1 MNQLIDSEATRE
13 APRRHGARVLG
24 RNLRSLLCVAVIVG
38 VAGCSSNPG
47 GAVTTRPSSSST
59 RSHANVPAP
68 KPVSVYANAG
78 ANALNAVSRAARPM
92 VYVPN
97 TVSDTVQLID
107 PRRYTVVGRFPT
119 GAEPQ
124 HVVPSWDMRTLWVNS
139 DHGNI
144 LTPIDPRTGRRGQP
158 VPVEDPYNLYFTPDG
173 SHALVMAE
181 RLRRIDVRD
190 AHTMK
195 LQSSLHVPCAGVN
208 HADYSADLSFFVASC
223 EFSGKLLV
231 VDRNATRLLKVIN
244 LNGITT
250 PGATSPAEAYR
261 IPGSPKNGL
270 MPGASAMPQDV
281 RLTPDGSYFLA
292 ADMLRNGV
300 WVIDAKTTRVA
311 RFIRTGVGAH
321 GIYPSRD
328 ATRIFISN
336 RDEGSVTVLKAATL
350 GPVATWTVPG
360 GASPDMGGVSAD
372 GKELWLSGR
381 SSGVVYVLDAATGKV
396 THRIKVDS
404 GPHGLA
410 VWPQPGRFSL
420 GHTGNT
426 R

>member
-1 MNQLIDSEATRE
+1 
-13 APRRHGARVLG
+13 
-24 RNLRSLLCVAVIVG
+24 
-38 VAGCSSNPG
+38 
-47 GAVTTRPSSSST
+47 
-59 RSHANVPAP
+59 
-68 KPVSVYANAG
+68 
-78 ANALNAVSRAARPM
+78 
-92 VYVPN
+92 
-97 TVSDTVQLID
+97 
-107 PRRYTVVGRFPT
+107 
-119 GAEPQ
+119 
-124 HVVPSWDMRTLWVNS
+124 MRTLWVNS

-195 LQSSLHVPCAGVN
+195 LQSSLPVPCAGVN

-231 VDRNATRLLKVIN
+231 VDRNATRLLKVID

-270 MPGASAMPQDV
+270 MPGANAMPQDV

-336 RDEGSVTVLKAATL
+336 RDEGSVTVLRRPRWGQWQRGPCPAGRRPTWEGSAPTARSCGSAAAPAPSCTS
-350 GPVATWTVPG
+350 WTQP
-360 GASPDMGGVSAD
+360 P
-372 GKELWLSGR
+372 GR
-381 SSGVVYVLDAATGKV
+381 SRTVSRSTPAHTVWRCCRSLAGSASATPGTPGEPAWCSPVMVWHLWDA
-396 THRIKVDS
+396 HS
-404 GPHGLA
+404 
-410 VWPQPGRFSL
+410 
-420 GHTGNT
+420 
-426 R
+426 